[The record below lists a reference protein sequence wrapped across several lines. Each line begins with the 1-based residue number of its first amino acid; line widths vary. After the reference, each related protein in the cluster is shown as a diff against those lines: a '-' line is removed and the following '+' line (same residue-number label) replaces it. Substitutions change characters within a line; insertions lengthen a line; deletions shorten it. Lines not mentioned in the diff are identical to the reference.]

1 MPANLP
7 PQFHVLTIKLKEAK
21 NADEKISILEEMLA
35 ICPKHK
41 GTEKLQKDIK
51 IKIAKLKKQ
60 VPKKTKGEALY
71 CIQKEG
77 AGQVVIVGPPNSG
90 KSSLLNI
97 LTNAKAEVAPYPFT
111 TKIPQPAMMP
121 YENILIQLIDT
132 PPLTKE
138 SSPSWLK
145 AIVKE
150 SDVLVVVFDLTKEN
164 ITRDIRDFKEIL
176 DNWRLG
182 DKKII
187 FLGNKVEEII
197 SSSPAEL
204 SRSGSEGGKG
214 RKVPFD
220 FAAARVGKE
229 DKSSSSPFAA
239 ARVIDLEI
247 AKENLKKLE
256 TQYEIKPISCSQKI
270 GLEELKKEIFY
281 LLEIVR
287 VYTKS
292 RNRPEPDF
300 SHPFIMKKGE
310 KLITLA
316 SQIHHDLLPSFKYAK
331 LFKENAKNPQIV
343 GKDYILE
350 DGDIVEIYA

>member
-150 SDVLVVVFDLTKEN
+150 ADVLVAVFDLTKEN
-164 ITRDIRDFKEIL
+164 ITRDIRDFKEML

-197 SSSPAEL
+197 
-204 SRSGSEGGKG
+204 
-214 RKVPFD
+214 
-220 FAAARVGKE
+220 
-229 DKSSSSPFAA
+229 SSSPFAA

-300 SHPFIMKKGE
+300 SHPFIIKKGE

>member
-7 PQFHVLTIKLKEAK
+7 PQFYTLSLKLKETK
-21 NADEKISILEEMLA
+21 DNDEKISILEEMLA

-51 IKIAKLKKQ
+51 IKIAKLKRES
-60 VPKKTKGEALY
+60 PKKTKGEALY
-71 CIQKEG
+71 YIQKEG
-77 AGQVVIVGPPNSG
+77 AGQIVIVGPPNSG
-90 KSSLLNI
+90 KSSLLNT
-97 LTNAKAEVAPYPFT
+97 LTNAQAEVASYPFT
-111 TKIPQPAMMP
+111 TKIPQPAMTP

-145 AIVKE
+145 AILKE
-150 SDVLVVVFDLTKEN
+150 ADGLAVIFDLSKE
-164 ITRDIRDFKEIL
+164 DIAQDIKNLKEIL
-176 DNWRLG
+176 NNWGLT

-187 FLGNKVEEII
+187 FLGNKV
-197 SSSPAEL
+197 
-204 SRSGSEGGKG
+204 
-214 RKVPFD
+214 
-220 FAAARVGKE
+220 
-229 DKSSSSPFAA
+229 
-239 ARVIDLEI
+239 DLEL

-256 TQYEIKPISCSQKI
+256 TQYDIKPISCFQKI
-270 GLEELKKEIFY
+270 GFEELKREIFD

-292 RNRPEPDF
+292 RNKPEPDF
-300 SHPFIMKKGE
+300 SHPFILKKGE
-310 KLITLA
+310 KLLTLA

-331 LFKENAKNPQIV
+331 LFKKDLKNSQII

-350 DGDIVEIYA
+350 DGDIVEIYT

>member
-1 MPANLP
+1 
-7 PQFHVLTIKLKEAK
+7 
-21 NADEKISILEEMLA
+21 
-35 ICPKHK
+35 
-41 GTEKLQKDIK
+41 
-51 IKIAKLKKQ
+51 
-60 VPKKTKGEALY
+60 
-71 CIQKEG
+71 
-77 AGQVVIVGPPNSG
+77 
-90 KSSLLNI
+90 
-97 LTNAKAEVAPYPFT
+97 
-111 TKIPQPAMMP
+111 MMP

-150 SDVLVVVFDLTKEN
+150 ADVLVAVFDLTKEN
-164 ITRDIRDFKEIL
+164 INRNIRDFKEIL

-187 FLGNKVEEII
+187 FLGNK
-197 SSSPAEL
+197 
-204 SRSGSEGGKG
+204 
-214 RKVPFD
+214 
-220 FAAARVGKE
+220 
-229 DKSSSSPFAA
+229 
-239 ARVIDLEI
+239 IDLEA
-247 AKENLKKLE
+247 AKENLKKRE

-270 GLEELKKEIFY
+270 GLEELKKEIFD

-300 SHPFIMKKGE
+300 SHPFIMKRGE

-331 LFKENAKNPQIV
+331 LFKKNTKNPQIV
-343 GKDYILE
+343 GKDYILQ
-350 DGDIVEIYA
+350 DDDVVEIYT

>member
-7 PQFHVLTIKLKEAK
+7 PQFHTLSAKLKTAA
-21 NADEKISILEEMLA
+21 NNNDKISILEEMLA

-51 IKIAKLKKQ
+51 IKIAKLKKSF
-60 VPKKTKGEALY
+60 PKKTKGEALY
-71 CIQKEG
+71 YIQKEG

-90 KSSLLNI
+90 KSSLLNA
-97 LTNAKAEVAPYPFT
+97 LTNAQAEVASYPFT
-111 TKIPQPAMMP
+111 TKIPRPAMMP
-121 YENILIQLIDT
+121 YENVLIQLIDT

-138 SSPSWLK
+138 SAPSWLK
-145 AIVKE
+145 AILKE
-150 SDVLVVVFDLTKEN
+150 ADVLVAVFDLTKEN

-187 FLGNKVEEII
+187 FLGNK
-197 SSSPAEL
+197 
-204 SRSGSEGGKG
+204 
-214 RKVPFD
+214 
-220 FAAARVGKE
+220 
-229 DKSSSSPFAA
+229 
-239 ARVIDLEI
+239 IDLEK
-247 AKENLKKLE
+247 AKENLKRIE

-270 GLEELKKEIFY
+270 GLEELKKEIFD

-300 SHPFIMKKGE
+300 SHPFIMKRGE

-331 LFKENAKNPQIV
+331 LFKKDAKNPQII

-350 DGDIVEIYA
+350 DGDIVEIYT

>member
-7 PQFHVLTIKLKEAK
+7 PQFYTLSLKLKETK
-21 NADEKISILEEMLA
+21 DNDEKISILEEMLA

-51 IKIAKLKKQ
+51 IKIAKLKRES
-60 VPKKTKGEALY
+60 PKKTKGEALY
-71 CIQKEG
+71 YIQKEG
-77 AGQVVIVGPPNSG
+77 AGQIVIVGPPNSG
-90 KSSLLNI
+90 KSSLLNT
-97 LTNAKAEVAPYPFT
+97 LTNAQAEVASYPFT

-145 AIVKE
+145 AILKE
-150 SDVLVVVFDLTKEN
+150 ADGLAVIFDLSKE
-164 ITRDIRDFKEIL
+164 DIAQDIKNLKEIL
-176 DNWRLG
+176 NNWGLT

-187 FLGNKVEEII
+187 FLGNKV
-197 SSSPAEL
+197 
-204 SRSGSEGGKG
+204 
-214 RKVPFD
+214 
-220 FAAARVGKE
+220 
-229 DKSSSSPFAA
+229 
-239 ARVIDLEI
+239 DLEL

-256 TQYEIKPISCSQKI
+256 TQYDIKPISCFQKI
-270 GLEELKKEIFY
+270 GFEELKREIFD

-292 RNRPEPDF
+292 RNKPEPDF
-300 SHPFIMKKGE
+300 SHPFILKKGE
-310 KLITLA
+310 KLLTLA

-331 LFKENAKNPQIV
+331 LFKKDLKNSQII

-350 DGDIVEIYA
+350 DGDIVEIYT

>member
-90 KSSLLNI
+90 KSSLLNA
-97 LTNAKAEVAPYPFT
+97 LTNARAEVAPYPFT

-150 SDVLVVVFDLTKEN
+150 SDVLVAVFDLTKEN

-197 SSSPAEL
+197 
-204 SRSGSEGGKG
+204 
-214 RKVPFD
+214 
-220 FAAARVGKE
+220 
-229 DKSSSSPFAA
+229 SSSPFAA

-270 GLEELKKEIFY
+270 GLEELKKEIFD

>member
-7 PQFHVLTIKLKEAK
+7 PQFHTLSLKLKTAA
-21 NADEKISILEEMLA
+21 NNDEKISILEEMLA

-71 CIQKEG
+71 SIQKEG

-90 KSSLLNI
+90 KSSLLNA
-97 LTNAKAEVAPYPFT
+97 LTNARAEVASYPFT

-145 AIVKE
+145 AILKE
-150 SDVLVVVFDLTKEN
+150 ADALLAVFDLSKEN
-164 ITRDIRDFKEIL
+164 IAKDVKDFKEIL
-176 DNWRLG
+176 DNWKLG

-187 FLGNKVEEII
+187 FLGNK
-197 SSSPAEL
+197 
-204 SRSGSEGGKG
+204 
-214 RKVPFD
+214 
-220 FAAARVGKE
+220 
-229 DKSSSSPFAA
+229 
-239 ARVIDLEI
+239 IDLE
-247 AKENLKKLE
+247 AGRENLKKLE

-270 GLEELKKEIFY
+270 GLEKLKKEIFD

-300 SHPFIMKKGE
+300 SLPFIMKRGE

-331 LFKENAKNPQIV
+331 LFTPFRDNSLTGFKKNTKNPQIV
-343 GKDYILE
+343 GKDYILQ
-350 DGDIVEIYA
+350 DGDIVEIYT